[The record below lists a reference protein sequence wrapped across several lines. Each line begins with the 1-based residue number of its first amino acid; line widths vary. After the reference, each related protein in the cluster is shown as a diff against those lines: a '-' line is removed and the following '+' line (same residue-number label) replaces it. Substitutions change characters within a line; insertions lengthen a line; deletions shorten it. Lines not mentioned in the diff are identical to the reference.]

1 MFNTISPKVRVL
13 QRLPLRILVRDS
25 KEHNTGMFW
34 AKYDL
39 CIKGG
44 FSSPVTHSGAV
55 WTIVGAVGLVVIVTG
70 GDGPTL

>member
-44 FSSPVTHSGAV
+44 FISPVTHSSARALK
-55 WTIVGAVGLVVIVTG
+55 T
-70 GDGPTL
+70 TLRICNFKTPLL